1 VRFIRLLGLGLL
13 ALPMQWAPRQGAP
26 IPAPLPVVSGSY
38 PTGPCDEGL
47 PGLNGGPQALTQ
59 IGTSVQGRPIYA
71 EQHGYGG
78 NVIVVVGQV
87 HGNECAPQLVTE
99 AVRQHGWTGTTVWL
113 IPTLNPDGYANGTRT
128 NANGVDLN
136 RDGHAMS
143 QPESAALRDFVA
155 NVGATL
161 VVHVHSPSNFAGYY
175 GGSRAR
181 DLAAAYAA
189 NVGISFRGPIANHP
203 FLWLGHAGQ
212 TVLVELPAIGD
223 HDAAGASDNRTTA
236 SVDHVRW
243 MSAALAQILGASG
256 GSGIGDG
263 PSATS
268 SNPNQ
273 IHVIVRG
280 QDSVPYLRHFD
291 GSAWG
296 PYTSLGGLVDGQP
309 AIVSRSPGTLD
320 VFIRGIDGALWTRW
334 FDGSGWSD
342 WTSLGGYLSTPPAA
356 VSRAPGTIDVFV
368 GGADGALW
376 TRRLDGSAWSG
387 WEYLGGLVTATP
399 AAASPRHGDITVFVR
414 GRDRGLWAVN
424 HWGGAW
430 SQWVPLGGTITAA
443 PAATSR
449 GGDTFDVFGRGLD
462 GALWT
467 LWYDGASWS
476 AWTSLGG
483 QITSPPAAASP
494 NSSTVAVFVRG
505 QDSALWN
512 RSMTGGWGAWAS
524 LGGQIT

>member
-1 VRFIRLLGLGLL
+1 MRSNRLLGLGLL
-13 ALPMQWAPRQGAP
+13 ALAMQWSPRQSAP
-26 IPAPLPVVSGSY
+26 IPAPPPVVLGSY

-78 NVIVVVGQV
+78 DVIVVVGQV

-113 IPTLNPDGYANGTRT
+113 IPTLNPDGYANHTRT

-175 GGSRAR
+175 GGGRAR

-189 NVGISFRGPIANHP
+189 NVGISFRGQIANHP

-212 TVLVELPAIGD
+212 TVLVEPPAIAD

-243 MSAALAQILGASG
+243 MSAALAADSRRERRRLDWRRSVRNVEQSEPDPRHRARTGQRPLPPTLRRVSM
-256 GSGIGDG
+256 G
-263 PSATS
+263 PVHQPRRTGRRPAGNRVEITGHARRVHPRSRRGVVDAMVRRLRLVRLDQSRRLPVDATG
-268 SNPNQ
+268 
-273 IHVIVRG
+273 RG
-280 QDSVPYLRHFD
+280 VP
-291 GSAWG
+291 
-296 PYTSLGGLVDGQP
+296 
-309 AIVSRSPGTLD
+309 RS
-320 VFIRGIDGALWTRW
+320 
-334 FDGSGWSD
+334 
-342 WTSLGGYLSTPPAA
+342 
-356 VSRAPGTIDVFV
+356 GTIDVFV

-376 TRRLDGSAWSG
+376 TRRLDGSTWSG
-387 WEYLGGLVTATP
+387 WGYLGGLVSATP

-414 GRDRGLWAVN
+414 GRDRALWAVN
-424 HWGGAW
+424 YWGGAW

-449 GGDTFDVFGRGLD
+449 GGGSFDVFARGVD
-462 GALWT
+462 AALWT
-467 LWYDGASWS
+467 LWYNGTSWS
-476 AWTSLGG
+476 SWTPLGGRSTSPRAQPPRTRRPSWFSARGQDAALWNRWMTGGWDAWGSLGG
-483 QITSPPAAASP
+483 QIT
-494 NSSTVAVFVRG
+494 
-505 QDSALWN
+505 
-512 RSMTGGWGAWAS
+512 
-524 LGGQIT
+524 